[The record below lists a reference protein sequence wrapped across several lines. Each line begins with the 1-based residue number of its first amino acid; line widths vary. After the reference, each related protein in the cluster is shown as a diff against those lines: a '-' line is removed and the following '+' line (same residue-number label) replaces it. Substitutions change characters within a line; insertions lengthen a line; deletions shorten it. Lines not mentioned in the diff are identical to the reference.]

1 MIILAALIVTAWV
14 TITVLGNQGYYLG
27 DQSGSR
33 QAQSWNSQEL
43 QPIAIPV
50 KDDRRFSRN

>member
-1 MIILAALIVTAWV
+1 MIILTALFVTAWV
-14 TITVLGNQGYYLG
+14 AITVLGNQGHFLD

-50 KDDRRFSRN
+50 KDDRRFPRH

>member
-1 MIILAALIVTAWV
+1 MIILAALFVAAWV
-14 TITVLGNQGYYLG
+14 AITDLGNQDYFLD

-43 QPIAIPV
+43 QPIAIRV

>member
-1 MIILAALIVTAWV
+1 MIILAALFVTAWV
-14 TITVLGNQGYYLG
+14 AITVLGNQDYFLD

-43 QPIAIPV
+43 QPIAISV
-50 KDDRRFSRN
+50 RGDSRFPRN

>member
-1 MIILAALIVTAWV
+1 MIILAALFVTAWV
-14 TITVLGNQGYYLG
+14 AITVLGNQDYFLD

-43 QPIAIPV
+43 QMIAIRV
-50 KDDRRFSRN
+50 EDDRRFSRN